1 MNLKQKYEIFY
12 DMLCKKLHS
21 NIVVELN
28 DNLPYCFLMTKKL
41 TRFSKIITYENLAYS
56 SPESYDFLTISKNS
70 LNKYPMKTC
79 IAKAVLKHLK
89 NYDIVVNGDILNI
102 VFPKGTT
109 LEQILIEADLNGA
122 A

>member
-1 MNLKQKYEIFY
+1 MI
-12 DMLCKKLHS
+12 
-21 NIVVELN
+21 
-28 DNLPYCFLMTKKL
+28 
-41 TRFSKIITYENLAYS
+41 
-56 SPESYDFLTISKNS
+56 FLTISKNS

-89 NYDIVVNGDILNI
+89 NYDIVNGDISNI